1 MNVQKKIVYIFNK
14 FLINFLKAIKKENY
28 FKVAIKKHYKVIDK
42 NSNKYIKSFTKKLEN
57 FTKLLCTEKLELSNL
72 LDNDDFT
79 NLNIL
84 KNINIGRLFK
94 VFKSEEDSNTVLSY
108 ILTLYLLS
116 MFYLESIKIHE
127 KLMNFVNNK
136 ENILDENEVDENEE
150 DEVDE
155 VDENEEDEVDEV
167 DENEVDEDEN
177 EVDED
182 EDEVDEEDEDEVEE
196 DEEDEDEVDEEDEL
210 NNLLMKSLNIINDST
225 NNELSEIIDDD
236 IRNVLHNIINL
247 KTNIIAEDGE
257 NNNLDDLIGDSKIG
271 QLAKEISS
279 QIDVDSLNL
288 DINNPSELLNPANL
302 FGGENGNILGNLV
315 QQVGSSITEKMNSGE
330 LNQQDLVKDAFSL
343 MNKMQS
349 NSSGNPIL
357 DNMMGNMMGNQD
369 GGGMDINEMMKNMM
383 GGQGDNSSSNN
394 TSSSDNGGGM
404 DINEMMKNMMG
415 NQDMMQQM
423 MNSMGGTQSV
433 NQNNPNS
440 REGKAKERLRKKL
453 AAKNNN

>member
-1 MNVQKKIVYIFNK
+1 MNVQNKIVYIFNK
-14 FLINFLKAIKKENY
+14 FLINFLKEIKKENY

-42 NSNKYIKSFTKKLEN
+42 NSNKYIKTFTRKLQN
-57 FTKLLCTEKLELSNL
+57 FTGLLCTENLELSNL
-72 LDNDDFT
+72 LDNEDFT

-84 KNINIGRLFK
+84 RNINIGRLFK
-94 VFKSEEDSNTVLSY
+94 IFKSEEDSNTVLSY
-108 ILTLYLLS
+108 ILTLHLLS

-127 KLMNFVNNK
+127 KLMNFVNNT
-136 ENILDENEVDENEE
+136 ETILDEDDKEDNNIKDKENENENGE
-150 DEVDE
+150 DDE
-155 VDENEEDEVDEV
+155 G
-167 DENEVDEDEN
+167 
-177 EVDED
+177 
-182 EDEVDEEDEDEVEE
+182 DEEDDDEG
-196 DEEDEDEVDEEDEL
+196 DDDDEDVDVNEEEEL
-210 NNLLMKSLNIINDST
+210 DSLLMKALNIINDNS
-225 NNELSEIIDDD
+225 NNELNEVIDDD
-236 IRNVLHNIINL
+236 IRNLLYNIRNL
-247 KTNIIAEDGE
+247 KTNITTEDDE
-257 NNNLDDLIGDSKIG
+257 NSNLDELIGDSKIG

-302 FGGENGNILGNLV
+302 FGGDNGNILGNLV

-357 DNMMGNMMGNQD
+357 DNMMGNMMGNQ
-369 GGGMDINEMMKNMM
+369 GGMDINEMMKNMM
-383 GGQGDNSSSNN
+383 GGQGNDPTDSNDN
-394 TSSSDNGGGM
+394 D
-404 DINEMMKNMMG
+404 DININDMMKNMNM

-423 MNSMGGTQSV
+423 MNSMGGTQAV

-453 AAKNNN
+453 EKKNNN

>member
-1 MNVQKKIVYIFNK
+1 MNVQNKIVYIFNK
-14 FLINFLKAIKKENY
+14 FLINFLKEIKKENY

-42 NSNKYIKSFTKKLEN
+42 NSNKYIKTLTRKLQN
-57 FTKLLCTEKLELSNL
+57 FTGLLCTENLELSNL
-72 LDNDDFT
+72 LDNEDFT

-84 KNINIGRLFK
+84 RNINIGRLFK

-108 ILTLYLLS
+108 ILTLHLLS

-127 KLMNFVNNK
+127 KLMNFVNNT
-136 ENILDENEVDENEE
+136 ETILDEDDKEDNNIKDKENE
-150 DEVDE
+150 
-155 VDENEEDEVDEV
+155 NG
-167 DENEVDEDEN
+167 
-177 EVDED
+177 ED
-182 EDEVDEEDEDEVEE
+182 EDDDEGDDEGDEEDDEDDEGDN
-196 DEEDEDEVDEEDEL
+196 DEEDVDVNEEEEL
-210 NNLLMKSLNIINDST
+210 DSLLMKALNIINDNS
-225 NNELSEIIDDD
+225 NNELNEVIDDD
-236 IRNVLHNIINL
+236 IRNLLYNIRNL
-247 KTNIIAEDGE
+247 KTNITTEDDE
-257 NNNLDDLIGDSKIG
+257 NSNLDELIGDSKIG

-302 FGGENGNILGNLV
+302 FGGDNGNILGNLV

-357 DNMMGNMMGNQD
+357 DNMMGNMMGNQ
-369 GGGMDINEMMKNMM
+369 GGMDINEMMKNMM
-383 GGQGDNSSSNN
+383 GGQGNDPTDSNDNN
-394 TSSSDNGGGM
+394 D
-404 DINEMMKNMMG
+404 DININDMMKNMNM

-423 MNSMGGTQSV
+423 MNSMGGTQAV

-453 AAKNNN
+453 EKKNNN

>member
-1 MNVQKKIVYIFNK
+1 MNVQNKIVYFFNK
-14 FLINFLKAIKKENY
+14 FLINFLKEIKKENY

-42 NSNKYIKSFTKKLEN
+42 NSNKYIKTFTRKLQN
-57 FTKLLCTEKLELSNL
+57 FTGLLCTENLELSNL
-72 LDNDDFT
+72 LDNEDFT

-84 KNINIGRLFK
+84 RNINIGRLFK
-94 VFKSEEDSNTVLSY
+94 IFKSEEDSNTVLSY
-108 ILTLYLLS
+108 ILTLHLLS

-127 KLMNFVNNK
+127 KLMNFVNNT
-136 ENILDENEVDENEE
+136 ETILDEDDKEDNNIKDKENENGE
-150 DEVDE
+150 DED
-155 VDENEEDEVDEV
+155 D
-167 DENEVDEDEN
+167 DEDEG
-177 EVDED
+177 DED
-182 EDEVDEEDEDEVEE
+182 DEGDDDEDDEGDDDEEDVDVNEE
-196 DEEDEDEVDEEDEL
+196 EELDS
-210 NNLLMKSLNIINDST
+210 LLMKALNIINDNS
-225 NNELSEIIDDD
+225 NNELNEVIDDD
-236 IRNVLHNIINL
+236 IRNLLYNIRNL
-247 KTNIIAEDGE
+247 KTNITTEDDE
-257 NNNLDDLIGDSKIG
+257 NSNLDELIGDSKIG

-302 FGGENGNILGNLV
+302 FGGDNGNILGNLV

-357 DNMMGNMMGNQD
+357 DNMMGNMMGNQ
-369 GGGMDINEMMKNMM
+369 GGMDINEMMKNMM
-383 GGQGDNSSSNN
+383 GGQGNDPTDSNDN
-394 TSSSDNGGGM
+394 D
-404 DINEMMKNMMG
+404 DININDMMKNMNM

-423 MNSMGGTQSV
+423 MNSMGGTQAV

-453 AAKNNN
+453 EKKNNN